1 MLGFMQAYPATE
13 MVPKVKAAAH
23 RAIELDPTLADPHA
37 TLGYGAGLFEWDF
50 ATAERELEEAMR
62 LNPNYQWAP
71 HWLGILMCG
80 RGQTRRA
87 LELIEFS
94 AVLDPLSPIVNVGAG
109 IPLYVARKYEE
120 SATRYRAV
128 LDTETKFVPGHYYLG
143 MCLEMMGDYD
153 GAIEH
158 FKRSVEI
165 AGPIT
170 LYLGALA
177 HAYARSGD
185 PREAEHVIEQLHAL
199 GKQRYTSPYNL
210 AVALMGLDRFDEAL
224 TALEAA
230 LHEHNAWIW
239 FVPVDPRFDRLR
251 EDPRFAPLMAKFG
264 LPARIETDG

>member
-1 MLGFMQAYPATE
+1 M
-13 MVPKVKAAAH
+13 KAAAG
-23 RAIELDPTLADPHA
+23 RAVELDPLLADPHA
-37 TLGYGAGLFEWDF
+37 TLGYAAGLFEWDF
-50 ATAERELEEAMR
+50 ETGQRELEEAMR

-71 HWLGILMCG
+71 HWLGILLCG

-87 LELIEFS
+87 LELIEYS

-109 IPLYVARKYEE
+109 IPFHIARRYEE
-120 SATRYRAV
+120 AAARYRAV

-143 MCLEMMGDYD
+143 MSLEMLGDYEL
-153 GAIEH
+153 AIDH

-177 HAYARSGD
+177 HAYARAGQ
-185 PREAEHVIEQLHAL
+185 PEEAERVIDQLHGL

-210 AVALMGLDRFDEAL
+210 AVAYMGLDRIDESL

-230 LHEHNAWIW
+230 LQEHNAWIW
-239 FVPVDPRFDRLR
+239 FIPVDPRFDRLR
-251 EDPRFAPLMAKFG
+251 MYDRFAPLLARFG
-264 LPARIETDG
+264 LPAKLEIDG